1 MARKPALSIEAL
13 TALGAAKL
21 ARLVLDKAERSA
33 PFRRVVSAALAGQK
47 GPDAIA
53 GIVDRR
59 LSALEKARGFIDW
72 EKARAFRDDLAATVA
87 VICDELGEASP
98 VMALD
103 RLLRLIATHE
113 SVFERIDDSSG
124 RIQNVYDQAITGA
137 GVLTPRLAE
146 ADAAQVPARIMA
158 ALGNTSH
165 GYLVD
170 VARAVADHLP
180 KDTLRAWDA
189 ELDARQG
196 AHEAKDGKK
205 ATSAPVHRDYD
216 PKVSQVREIR
226 QIIAEKLGDLDGLIA
241 LEAKKHPNLQDTIG
255 VATRLLEAG
264 RAQEALDWIR
274 HPASRRIAYLS
285 AEDLADGLG
294 PDTDP
299 FSRRTSIEA
308 KILEALGRKG
318 DAQALRWSAFE
329 ASLDA
334 GILREYI
341 AALPDFEDFT
351 TLDRAFAHALAS
363 GHIYNA
369 LAFLMEWPRLDLAAG
384 LVIAHRG
391 EWEGRQ
397 YYMLPPVADA
407 LAADHPLAATILYRA
422 LLDDIL
428 ARARSKAYPH
438 AARHLARLDELT
450 PGATAEAG
458 TLKDWVS
465 HADYRAGLEKAH
477 GRKSG
482 FWSLVKSR

>member
-21 ARLVLDKAERSA
+21 ARLVLDEAQRSA
-33 PFRRVVSAALAGQK
+33 PFRRLVSAALAGQK

-72 EKARAFRDDLAATVA
+72 ERARAFRDDLATTVA

-103 RLLRLIATHE
+103 RLLRFIATHE

-124 RIQNVYDQAITGA
+124 RIQNVYDQAITAA
-137 GVLTPRLAE
+137 GMLTPRLAQ
-146 ADAAQVPARIMA
+146 ADATQLPARIMA

-170 VARAVADHLP
+170 VAQAVADHLP
-180 KDTLRAWDA
+180 RDTLCAWDA
-189 ELDARQG
+189 DLDAHQRAQDAT
-196 AHEAKDGKK
+196 AHRNHY
-205 ATSAPVHRDYD
+205 SN
-216 PKVSQVREIR
+216 VSQVREIR
-226 QIIAEKLGDLDGLIA
+226 QIIAEKIGDLDGLIA

-255 VATRLLEAG
+255 VSTRLLEAG

-274 HPASRRIAYLS
+274 RPASRRIAYLS

-294 PDTDP
+294 PDADP
-299 FSRRTSIEA
+299 SSRRTSIEA

-329 ASLDA
+329 VSLNA

-341 AALPDFEDFT
+341 AALPDFEDFP
-351 TLDRAFAHALAS
+351 TLDRAFARALAS

-438 AARHLARLDELT
+438 AARYLARLDELA
-450 PGATAEAG
+450 PGAAADAG